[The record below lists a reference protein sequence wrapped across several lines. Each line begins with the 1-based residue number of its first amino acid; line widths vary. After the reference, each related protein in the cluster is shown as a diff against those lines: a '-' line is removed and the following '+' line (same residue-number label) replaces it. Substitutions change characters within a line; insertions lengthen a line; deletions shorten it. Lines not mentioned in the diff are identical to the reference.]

1 MKLGANS
8 LITICYALVYVFEAF
23 INYIYFS
30 DIFEKRY
37 NKTITIFSMVGISL
51 LGDVFNILFNTNM
64 FINTAVYLVLVY
76 ISCMIFFKAK
86 WTTGLFY
93 SALSTAIMDSTEM
106 IGFIIVPDGTRVLG
120 DGVDIKIK
128 AYNVLIMSIISKI
141 LYLVMAKLF
150 SLLIAKKKK
159 DEAQNLKRNIVFLI
173 VPVFVT
179 LLFIS
184 SFVPYAHEKTLAN
197 YRFLYLAMS
206 IVGTAFCCFIFIY
219 NEHINEQENEL
230 SLLRS
235 EKQKN
240 EINTTF
246 YELLEK
252 KNEDERVLIH
262 DIKHHFAAINSM
274 ENIDDVK
281 NYIADVQGEF
291 DEYQF
296 IGKTKNKMFDLI
308 LSKYSHICKKNDIR
322 FDVEVRAANLAFIED
337 SDLVSLLSNLLDNA
351 LEASI
356 GSKNAFVSLETKVN
370 NTITVLSVINSTSHN
385 PQSDGG
391 KLLTT
396 KSDKAFHGF
405 GTKSIERVAKK
416 YEGESE
422 WYFDKS
428 KSEFHYNILFN

>member
-1 MKLGANS
+1 MKIDANS
-8 LITICYALVYVFEAF
+8 VITICYALAYVFEAF

-64 FINTAVYLVLVY
+64 FINTAVYLTLVY
-76 ISCMIFFKAK
+76 ISCMVFFKTK

-93 SALSTAIMDSTEM
+93 SALSTAIMDTTEM
-106 IGFIIVPDGTRVLG
+106 IGFLIVPDAAGVLG
-120 DGVDIKIK
+120 IGVDIKMK
-128 AYNVLIMSIISKI
+128 AYNVLIMSIISKV
-141 LYLVMAKLF
+141 LYLIVAKLF
-150 SLLIAKKKK
+150 SLLIARKRKT
-159 DEAQNLKRNIVFLI
+159 ESQNLKRNIVFLC

-179 LLFIS
+179 LLLIS
-184 SFVPYAHEKTLAN
+184 SFIPYAHENILSN
-197 YRFLYLAMS
+197 YRFLYLMMS

-219 NEHINEQENEL
+219 NEHINEQEKEL
-230 SLLRS
+230 SLLRD

-252 KNEDERVLIH
+252 KNEDERVLVH

-274 ENIDDVK
+274 KNIDDIK
-281 NYIADVQGEF
+281 KYLSKIQNDF

-308 LSKYSHICKKNDIR
+308 LSKYSHLFEKNNIE
-322 FDVEVRAANLAFIED
+322 FNVEVRAANLAFID
-337 SDLVSLLSNLLDNA
+337 DNDLVSLLSNLLDNA

-370 NTITVLSVINSTSHN
+370 NTITVLSVINSSSHS
-385 PQSDGG
+385 PQSDGS
-391 KLLTT
+391 KLLST
-396 KSDKAFHGF
+396 KSEKAFHGF
-405 GTKSIERVAKK
+405 GTKSIERIAKK
-416 YEGESE
+416 YKGECE
-422 WYFDKS
+422 WYFDKG

>member
-1 MKLGANS
+1 MKIDANS
-8 LITICYALVYVFEAF
+8 VITICYALAYVFEAF

-64 FINTAVYLVLVY
+64 FINTAVYLTLVY
-76 ISCMIFFKAK
+76 ISCMVFFKTK

-93 SALSTAIMDSTEM
+93 SALSTAIMDTTEM
-106 IGFIIVPDGTRVLG
+106 IGFLIVPDAAGVLG
-120 DGVDIKIK
+120 IGVDIKMK
-128 AYNVLIMSIISKI
+128 AYNVLIMSIISKV
-141 LYLVMAKLF
+141 LYLIVAKLF
-150 SLLIAKKKK
+150 SLLIARKRKT
-159 DEAQNLKRNIVFLI
+159 ESQNLKRNIVFLC

-179 LLFIS
+179 LLLIS
-184 SFVPYAHEKTLAN
+184 SFIPYAHENILSN
-197 YRFLYLAMS
+197 YRLLYLAMS
-206 IVGTAFCCFIFIY
+206 IVGTAFCCFIFVY
-219 NEHINEQENEL
+219 NEHINEQEKEL
-230 SLLRS
+230 SLLRD

-252 KNEDERVLIH
+252 KNEDERVLVH

-274 ENIDDVK
+274 ENIDDIK
-281 NYIADVQGEF
+281 KYLSKIQNDF

-308 LSKYSHICKKNDIR
+308 LSKYSHLFEKNNIE
-322 FDVEVRAANLAFIED
+322 FNVEVRAANLAFID
-337 SDLVSLLSNLLDNA
+337 DNDLVSLLSNLLDNA

-370 NTITVLSVINSTSHN
+370 NTITVLSVINSSSHS
-385 PQSDGG
+385 PQSDGS
-391 KLLTT
+391 KLLST
-396 KSDKAFHGF
+396 KSEKAFHGF
-405 GTKSIERVAKK
+405 GTKSIERIAKK
-416 YEGESE
+416 YKGECE
-422 WYFDKS
+422 WYFDKG
-428 KSEFHYNILFN
+428 KFEFHYNILFN